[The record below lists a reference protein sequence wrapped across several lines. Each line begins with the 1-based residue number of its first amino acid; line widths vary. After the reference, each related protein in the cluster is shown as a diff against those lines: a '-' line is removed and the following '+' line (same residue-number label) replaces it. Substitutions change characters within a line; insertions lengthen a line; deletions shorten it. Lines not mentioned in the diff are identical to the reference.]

1 MLYARLRVCE
11 CICVLS
17 FSSFHYVVITFG
29 ISYERKHCQKIHFAG
44 VNMHLV
50 NCAINFKL
58 LLVFTQFYSIFST
71 VFNERSSN
79 TN

>member
-1 MLYARLRVCE
+1 MLYARLRACE

-50 NCAINFKL
+50 NCTINFKL
-58 LLVFTQFYSIFST
+58 LFFTQFYSIFST
-71 VFNERSSN
+71 VFDERSSN

>member
-1 MLYARLRVCE
+1 MLYARLRACE

-50 NCAINFKL
+50 NFTINFK

>member
-1 MLYARLRVCE
+1 MLYARLRACE
-11 CICVLS
+11 CIYVLS

-50 NCAINFKL
+50 NCTINFK

-71 VFNERSSN
+71 VFDERSSN